1 MKNRKFSCVVYMLV
15 GLIMCLVLLKSRRH
29 GNSIPFYVY
38 LPFHNIYIYINA
50 ECDFLGSHKHFVIL
64 IVLREQDTKKSY
76 IKFSMVDIV
85 IVRDCSLPVGQGSKN
100 LMKHPCP
107 EKSQSTCPS
116 SSRSVWDAIILRLKA
131 PITKLLCPVKH
142 LTCSYAWLKK
152 EIVFEA
158 TFVVFHHDYIA
169 YYIAYWK

>member
-1 MKNRKFSCVVYMLV
+1 MKNWKFSCVVHMLV

-85 IVRDCSLPVGQGSKN
+85 IMRDSSPPVGQASKN

-107 EKSQSTCPS
+107 EKS
-116 SSRSVWDAIILRLKA
+116 
-131 PITKLLCPVKH
+131 
-142 LTCSYAWLKK
+142 
-152 EIVFEA
+152 
-158 TFVVFHHDYIA
+158 
-169 YYIAYWK
+169 